1 MNMRKNART
10 RTELLSRRRYI
21 CLHMIDDDTQGQW
34 AKKRAYQA
42 RCSAQVRS
50 GERTQ
55 ESMFFIHPDIA
66 RTLTVRHCSD
76 GF

>member
-66 RTLTVRHCSD
+66 REMKVTHRTAA
-76 GF
+76 F